1 MKRCP
6 QCRRD
11 YTDETLNFCL
21 DDGAA
26 LLDGPGSGD
35 TPTAILSGGE
45 DSDPAT
51 RPFIANTGKTE
62 IHRSMSSA
70 EYLVT
75 SAKKNKA
82 IAVIALVALAAVIGG
97 VGFAVY
103 KYQKSSENVARAIRL
118 ERVTTDGKT
127 NAAAISPDG
136 KYAVYNVDSGGSQS
150 LWTRQIATASPVQI
164 VPPAEGVEYRSIR
177 FTPDGNFVTFI
188 KRDAATSSNT
198 FFNLYQMPV
207 LGGPQKHLAK
217 DVDGGVT
224 YSPDGKRFAFLRGNF
239 PELGDSAIII
249 ANADGSGERI
259 VAKRTR
265 PETFPWWPVGTAAWS
280 PDGKTIATVIGGNAS
295 GGVPMQVA
303 EVDVDTGAVKPVSAG
318 GWYEIFQV
326 AWMPDK
332 SGLLVIGAEKVSDFY
347 SQQLYFISY
356 PGGEKR
362 RITTDFNMYLGM
374 SLTADG
380 KTIAAIQDN
389 RVSNI
394 WIVPNADAAQAEQ
407 IRSGGPNHEG
417 TDGLALAP
425 DGRVVFY
432 SKASGNDDIW
442 IMKGDGS
449 GAKQLTVDAGA
460 NYDLKV
466 TPDGRYIVFT
476 SERAGQPNIW
486 RMDFDG
492 RNATQLTF
500 GTSEYGAALS
510 PDSKWVY
517 YDSTSTG
524 APGIW
529 KVSIDGGEPV
539 QVIKHASENPE
550 ISPDGKLIACQFR
563 ENASSSWRFGM
574 FSIDGGEPLKVFD
587 LPQIEGADFR
597 WAPDGKSLSYQV
609 ISKGVANVWSY
620 PLDGASP
627 KQLTNFKNDLMFNF
641 KWAPNGKDMI
651 MARGSRISDVVLIH
665 DFR

>member
-6 QCRRD
+6 ECRRD
-11 YTDETLNFCL
+11 YFDDSLLYCL
-21 DDGAA
+21 DDGTA
-26 LLDGPGSGD
+26 LLEGPATGD

-45 DSDPAT
+45 DSDAAT
-51 RPFIANTGKTE
+51 RPFISNTGKTE

-82 IAVIALVALAAVIGG
+82 IALLGLVVLVAIIGG
-97 VGFAVY
+97 IGFAVY
-103 KYQKSSENVARAIRL
+103 KYRSPSENSPRAIRL

-127 NAAAISPDG
+127 SYAAISPDG
-136 KYAVYNVDSGGSQS
+136 KYAVYNVDTGGAQS

-164 VPPAEGVEYRSIR
+164 VPPEDNVEYRAIR

-188 KRDAATSSNT
+188 KRDVASTLFT
-198 FFNLYQMPV
+198 LFQIPV
-207 LGGPQKHLAK
+207 LGGPQKKLIQ

-224 YSPDGKRFAFLRGNF
+224 YSPDGKQITYLRGNH
-239 PELGDSAIII
+239 PDMSSSSVLI
-249 ANADGSGERI
+249 ANADGTGER
-259 VAKRTR
+259 VLATRRR

-280 PDGKTIATVIGGNAS
+280 PDGKSIATVIGGNAT

-303 EVDVDTGAVKPVSAG
+303 EVEVETGTVKPVSAD

-326 AWMPDK
+326 AWLPDK
-332 SGLLVIGAEKVSDFY
+332 SGLLVIGAEKAKDFY
-347 SQQLYFISY
+347 SQQIYLISY
-356 PGGEKR
+356 PSGEKR

-380 KTIAAIQDN
+380 KTIAAIQNN

-394 WIVPNADAAQAEQ
+394 WLVPGGDASRAEQ
-407 IRSGGPNHEG
+407 IRSSGTNHEG

-432 SKASGNDDIW
+432 SKAGGGDDIW
-442 IMKGDGS
+442 IMNGDGS
-449 GAKQLTVDAGA
+449 GVKQLTIDAGA

-486 RMDFDG
+486 RMDLEG
-492 RNATQLTF
+492 GNPKQLTF
-500 GTSEYGAALS
+500 GTSEYGASIS

-517 YDSTSTG
+517 FDSPASG
-524 APGIW
+524 VPGIW
-529 KVSIDGGEPV
+529 KVSVDGGDPI
-539 QVIKHASENPE
+539 QVIKRYSENPE
-550 ISPDGKLIACQFR
+550 VSPDGKFLACGFR
-563 ENASSSWRFGM
+563 ENDVASWRYAVFN
-574 FSIDGGEPLKVFD
+574 IDGGEPLKIFD
-587 LPQIEGADFR
+587 LPQIEGNDFR
-597 WAPDGKSLSYQV
+597 WSPDGKSISYSV
-609 ISKGVANVWSY
+609 TGKGVANVWSH
-620 PLDGASP
+620 PLDGGP
-627 KQLTNFKNDLMFNF
+627 DKPVTNFKNDLMFNF
-641 KWAPNGKDMI
+641 KWAPNGRDLI
-651 MARGSRISDVVLIH
+651 MARGSRISDMVLIH

>member
-6 QCRRD
+6 ECRRD
-11 YTDETLNFCL
+11 YYDDSLLYCL
-21 DDGAA
+21 DDGTA
-26 LLDGPGSGD
+26 LLEGPATGD
-35 TPTAILSGGE
+35 SPTAILSGE
-45 DSDPAT
+45 DSDPVT
-51 RPFIANTGKTE
+51 RPLIPHADKTE

-75 SAKKNKA
+75 SAKKNKTIA
-82 IAVIALVALAAVIGG
+82 IVALLILAALVGG
-97 VGFAVY
+97 VGFAFY
-103 KYQKSSENVARAIRL
+103 RYRSPSENTARAIRL

-136 KYAVYNVDSGGSQS
+136 KNAVYNIDAGGAQS
-150 LWTRQIATASPVQI
+150 LWNRQTATGSTVQI

-188 KRDAATSSNT
+188 KRDTSNTSTT
-198 FFNLYQMPV
+198 FFNLYQMSAF
-207 LGGPQKHLAK
+207 GGPQKKLAE

-224 YSPDGKRFAFLRGNF
+224 YSPDGKQLAFLRGNH
-239 PELGDSAIII
+239 PELGDSSIII
-249 ANADGSGERI
+249 ANADGTGERI

-265 PETFPWWPVGTAAWS
+265 PETFPWWPVGTAAFS
-280 PDGKTIATVIGGNAS
+280 PDGKSIATVIGGNAS

-303 EVDVDTGAVKPVSAG
+303 EIDIETGAVKPVSAD

-326 AWMPDK
+326 AWLPDK
-332 SGLLVIGAEKVSDFY
+332 SGLLVIGAEKASDFY
-347 SQQLYFISY
+347 SQQIFLLSY
-356 PGGEKR
+356 PEGVKR
-362 RITTDFNMYLGM
+362 RITTDFNMYLGI

-389 RVSNI
+389 RTSNI
-394 WIVPNADAAQAEQ
+394 WMVPGADAARAEQ
-407 IRSGGPNHEG
+407 IRSGGTNHEG

-432 SKASGNDDIW
+432 SKASGGDDIW
-442 IMKGDGS
+442 IMNGDGS
-449 GAKQLTVDAGA
+449 DVKQLTIDAGA

-486 RMDFDG
+486 RMDLDG
-492 RNATQLTF
+492 RNAKQLTF

-517 YDSTSTG
+517 YDSTSSG
-524 APGIW
+524 SAAIW

-539 QVIKHASENPE
+539 QVVKRASENPE

-563 ENASSSWRFGM
+563 ENVGASWRFGM
-574 FSIDGGEPLKVFD
+574 FSSEGGEPLKVYD
-587 LPQIEGADFR
+587 IPQIEGADFR
-597 WAPDGKSLSYQV
+597 WAPDGKSLTYHV
-609 ISKGVANVWSY
+609 VKKGVSNVWSL
-620 PLDGASP
+620 PIDGGPP

-651 MARGSRISDVVLIH
+651 MARGSRITDVVLIH

>member
-21 DDGAA
+21 DDGVA
-26 LLDGPGSGD
+26 LLDGPATGD
-35 TPTAILSGGE
+35 SPTAILSG
-45 DSDPAT
+45 DDTDPAT
-51 RPFIANTGKTE
+51 RPFISTTGKTE

-70 EYLVT
+70 EYLVD

-82 IAVIALVALAAVIGG
+82 VVVIAFIVLAAVIGG
-97 VGFAVY
+97 IGFAVY
-103 KYQKSSENVARAIRL
+103 KYRPASENTSRAIRL

-136 KYAVYNVDSGGSQS
+136 KYAVYNVDAGGAQS
-150 LWTRQIATASPVQI
+150 LWNRQTATGSTVQI
-164 VPPAEGVEYRSIR
+164 VPPADGVEYRSIR

-188 KRDAATSSNT
+188 KRDTANTSTT

-207 LGGPQKHLAK
+207 LGGPQKKLSE

-224 YSPDGKRFAFLRGNF
+224 YSPDGKQLAFLRGNH
-239 PELGDSAIII
+239 PELGDSSIII
-249 ANADGSGERI
+249 ASADGTGERI

-303 EVDVDTGAVKPVSAG
+303 EVDVDTGVVKSLSPD

-326 AWMPDK
+326 AWLPDK
-332 SGLLVIGAEKVSDFY
+332 SGLLVIGAEKASDFY
-347 SQQLYFISY
+347 SQQIYLISY

-374 SLTADG
+374 GLTADG

-389 RVSNI
+389 RTSNI
-394 WIVPNADAAQAEQ
+394 WMVPGADAARAEQ
-407 IRSGGPNHEG
+407 IRSGGTNHEG

-432 SKASGNDDIW
+432 SKASGGDDIW
-442 IMKGDGS
+442 IMNGDGS
-449 GAKQLTVDAGA
+449 DVKQLTIDAGA

-486 RMDFDG
+486 RMDLDG
-492 RNATQLTF
+492 RNAKQLTF

-517 YDSTSTG
+517 FDSTSSG
-524 APGIW
+524 SAAIW

-539 QVIKHASENPE
+539 QVVKPASENPE

-563 ENASSSWRFGM
+563 ESVSASWRFGM
-574 FSIDGGEPLKVFD
+574 FSSEGGEPLKVFD
-587 LPQIEGADFR
+587 LPHIEGADFR
-597 WAPDGKSLSYQV
+597 WAPDGRSLSYHV
-609 ISKGVANVWSY
+609 VNRGVSNVWSY
-620 PLDGASP
+620 PIDGGQP